1 MKIKL
6 FISIGFLSL
15 SLAIAQNNITEA
27 KSSVSIKVDGKEYTI
42 ERIQGK
48 DVYLTNEFSLTSRPS
63 PPFFIQPF
71 KVTDDVD
78 TYGELEVID
87 FLEKGKG
94 VFIDARLESWYK
106 NSYIAGAV
114 NIPFKLFLKDS
125 KKRDKILKGFGAVK
139 KGKKWDF
146 TKAKTILFYC
156 NGSWCV
162 QSPTAIHALKDI
174 GYPEVKMK
182 YYRGGI
188 QSWQLV
194 GLTVINPKKEAKK

>member
-6 FISIGFLSL
+6 FIAISFLSL
-15 SLAIAQNNITEA
+15 TLAIAQNNITEK

-42 ERIQGK
+42 ERIEGK

-71 KVTDDVD
+71 KVTNNVD
-78 TYGELEVID
+78 TYGELEVIE
-87 FLEKGKG
+87 FLEKERGI
-94 VFIDARLESWYK
+94 FIDARLESWYK
-106 NSYIAGAV
+106 NSHIAGAI

-125 KKRDKILKGFGAVK
+125 KERDKMLKSFGAVK
-139 KGKKWDF
+139 EGKSWNF

-156 NGSWCV
+156 NGSWCA

-174 GYPEVKMK
+174 GYPEKGMK

-194 GLTVINPKKEAKK
+194 GLTLIDSKRGRK